1 MIDQYRIRRITNQL
15 LILGLFLTVPAIAS
29 GAETDPHRAAAQAY
43 LSATNM
49 AGRMERLIIQIR
61 DKQVATLNKWYI
73 PAETQGPAKEFV
85 NKASKL
91 ISQELSWKV
100 LENEFIAVYASIY
113 TQEELEGLVR
123 FYGSELGQ
131 KYLAKRPALVA
142 AGLDITESRLQ
153 SLLPKLEVLSKEFS
167 KALKGHK
174 GSAPTE
180 R

>member
-1 MIDQYRIRRITNQL
+1 MIDQHRIHRITNRL
-15 LILGLFLTVPAIAS
+15 LMLGLFLTVPAIAS
-29 GAETDPHRAAAQAY
+29 SAETDPHRAAAQAY

-61 DKQVATLNKWYI
+61 EKQVAALSKWYI
-73 PAETQGPAKEFV
+73 PADTQGPATVFV

-113 TQEELEGLVR
+113 TQVELEGLVR
-123 FYGSELGQ
+123 FYRSELGQ
-131 KYLAKRPALVA
+131 KYLAKRPALIA

-167 KALKGHK
+167 KALEEHK
-174 GSAPTE
+174 ESATTE